1 MEARR
6 EIHEMSVDELT
17 LELTEHNERIAENLR
32 VNAAKTILAADQL
45 KLENIMRAINAKRA
59 ALTNEQNDRLR
70 PLGNRA
76 NELYHQLLAKAAEE
90 TKTVADLER
99 ELTELLNLVD
109 IRVVNPRTTLPD
121 LLADKANIDSLAQA
135 LQAACE
141 RERRDTNSF
150 PQLSRLFRDIY
161 PRLTNAI
168 DAKGRAAHTVPL
180 VGPDEVDE
188 EEVEAHFFA
197 TTVKEFED
205 KAKALNAFNHKEL
218 NEYANLAGRTLLAC
232 EKMEDSAST
241 TKQRQLLQNDVRQ
254 QLKQLREVKAFL
266 QDCIRLH
273 AGSRIDPKN
282 PDNFRYD
289 GLLTKYRG
297 SNLITPDKVQDQI
310 RVFTAKI
317 EGLKEAD
324 RYLSSIAATGA
335 TQSVYYS
342 NLNEAV
348 TCASFQEAKDRATAF
363 LSNRGPIDP
372 TALVME
378 ASKPVIDPTAI
389 SQFRFIATEVDSN
402 AGKQAV
408 AIIQET
414 NASKSYSKQTVLT
427 PGNTIANLKKA
438 SHDEQMKFVAHLIE
452 TQLAAITTNGP
463 IRISRNWDAKLAL
476 AAATYAKAMDYD
488 FQPKEWLAKV
498 KATDVADYLM
508 KNKNE
513 PFLLEAIARRDA
525 KNNTVESPRFRC

>member
-1 MEARR
+1 LGERALDLKNQLVARTAEDTR
-6 EIHEMSVDELT
+6 TVD
-17 LELTEHNERIAENLR
+17 
-32 VNAAKTILAADQL
+32 V
-45 KLENIMRAINAKRA
+45 
-59 ALTNEQNDRLR
+59 
-70 PLGNRA
+70 
-76 NELYHQLLAKAAEE
+76 
-90 TKTVADLER
+90 LER
-99 ELTELLNLVD
+99 ELTALLRLVD
-109 IRVVNPRTTLPD
+109 IRVINPRTALPD
-121 LLADKANIDSLAQA
+121 MLADKANIDSLGRA
-135 LQAACE
+135 LSAACQ
-141 RERRDTNSF
+141 REG
-150 PQLSRLFRDIY
+150 RDINSLLELK
-161 PRLTNAI
+161 RLYEDIYGRLRNSI
-168 DAKGRAAHTVPL
+168 DVKGRAAHTIPL
-180 VGPDEVDE
+180 VGPDEVEE

-205 KAKALNAFNHKEL
+205 KAKELKAFNHKEL

-232 EKMEDSAST
+232 EKMADSAST
-241 TKQRQLLQNDVRQ
+241 AKQRQLLQDDVRQ
-254 QLKQLREVKAFL
+254 QLKQLSEVKAFL

-289 GLLTKYRG
+289 GLLTKYSG
-297 SNLITPDKVQDQI
+297 TNLITPNKIQDQI

-324 RYLSSIAATGA
+324 RFLTSIVRSGA
-335 TQSVYYS
+335 TQSVYYA

-378 ASKPVIDPTAI
+378 ASKPVIDPTAV

-438 SHDEQMKFVAHLIE
+438 SHDDQMKFVAHLIE
-452 TQLAAITTNGP
+452 TQLASITTNGP

-488 FQPKEWLAKV
+488 FQPKEWLDKV
-498 KATDVADYLM
+498 KARDVEDYLM

-513 PFLLEAIARRDA
+513 AFMLEAIARRDA
-525 KNNTVESPRFRC
+525 KNNTVSSPRFRR